1 MTVTTSA
8 TVKVR
13 TPELR
18 AALAAVF
25 PHRKRTKR
33 DDDIALHRV
42 RLILANGTAY
52 VGATQGTTTA
62 LARMKYLPLKDGG
75 DTRGNLWEPDDG
87 PLVID
92 LRPDVVPIWAQIF
105 GAARQ
110 GKDEDLDPITAI
122 TYDLNRAEV
131 EFESIGSGKTAGER
145 YTINLEEPHE
155 LFPDLI
161 DVTGRALAEADA
173 TNGPRTLKQDPGV
186 LAMFKAAGDA
196 YGAPARI
203 RPTGSAPGS
212 GFVIE
217 CGSAFVGTVSSEQG
231 DEGTKRDNQLTL
243 DWLGELKPR
252 KLASA

>member
-1 MTVTTSA
+1 MTVTTTA

-87 PLVID
+87 PLVVD
-92 LRPDVVPIWAQIF
+92 LRPDVVKLWLQMFA
-105 GAARQ
+105 AARM
-110 GKDEDLDPITAI
+110 GKDEDLEPITAI
-122 TYDLNRAEV
+122 TYSHDDGEV
-131 EFESIGSGKTAGER
+131 EFENIGGGQSAGER
-145 YTINLEEPHE
+145 FVIALDDPHE

-161 DVTGRALAEADA
+161 DMTGRALAEADA
-173 TNGPRTLKQDPGV
+173 TNAPRVLKQDPKV
-186 LAMFKAAGDA
+186 LALFKDAGQQ
-196 YGAPARI
+196 YGAPVRI
-203 RPTGSAPGS
+203 RPTGNAPGS

-231 DEGTKRDNQLTL
+231 DEGTKRDGQLTL
-243 DWLGELKPR
+243 DWLNELKPR